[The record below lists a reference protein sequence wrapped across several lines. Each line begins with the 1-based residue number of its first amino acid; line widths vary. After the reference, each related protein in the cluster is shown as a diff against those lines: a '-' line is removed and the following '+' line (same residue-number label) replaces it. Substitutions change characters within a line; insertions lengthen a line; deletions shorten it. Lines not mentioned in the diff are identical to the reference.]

1 MSATDTA
8 TQVIAAGGSGG
19 FLFIV
24 ARWLWHYEQVVTT
37 RYEHQIRTKDE
48 TIDTLQRELDSE
60 RSARMAAEQEQ
71 SRLIR
76 ALVVNGIDHRNL
88 GEK

>member
-37 RYEHQIRTKDE
+37 RYEHQILTKDE

-76 ALVVNGIDHRNL
+76 ALVINGIDHRNL

>member
-1 MSATDTA
+1 MGTTDTV

-37 RYEHQIRTKDE
+37 RYEHQIRTQDE
-48 TIDTLQRELDSE
+48 TIDSLQRDLDLE